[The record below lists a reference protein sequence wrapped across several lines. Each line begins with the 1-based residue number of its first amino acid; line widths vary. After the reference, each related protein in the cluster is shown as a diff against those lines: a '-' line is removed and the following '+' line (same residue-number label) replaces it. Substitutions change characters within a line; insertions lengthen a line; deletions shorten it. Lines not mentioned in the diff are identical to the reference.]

1 MKTIPLTEYE
11 VLTKDAQVL
20 AADPRGD
27 QVLRLAGGEFAKL
40 FRRKRRASS
49 AAWSPYASR
58 FAAAAREL
66 LEETGYRAAQVVPIG
81 TTNPNPALFGNRLHS
96 YLGLDVERVAEIRN
110 DASEET
116 VVELVSQA
124 ELRRIVRAG
133 GVDHALVL
141 AALQL
146 LDLHREGGP

>member
-1 MKTIPLTEYE
+1 MVDPGEIP
-11 VLTKDAQVL
+11 A
-20 AADPRGD
+20 
-27 QVLRLAGGEFAKL
+27 
-40 FRRKRRASS
+40 
-49 AAWSPYASR
+49 
-58 FAAAAREL
+58 AAAAREL

-116 VVELVSQA
+116 VVEIVSQA
-124 ELRRIVRAG
+124 ELRRMVRDG

-141 AALQL
+141 ATLHF
-146 LDLHREGGP
+146 LDLHRENGP